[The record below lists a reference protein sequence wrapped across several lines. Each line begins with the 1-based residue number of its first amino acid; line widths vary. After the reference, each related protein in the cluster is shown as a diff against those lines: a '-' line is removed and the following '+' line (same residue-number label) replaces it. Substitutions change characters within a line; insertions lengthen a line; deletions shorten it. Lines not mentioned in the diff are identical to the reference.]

1 MAYATTNDRGRAAPY
16 PAYTYSTSSNN
27 FNSSNI
33 DGSLSPSTNLGL
45 RKRDGVAIIISL
57 LLLRLAFTPPSSSD
71 GGISSS
77 FAAGGDSSIRASM
90 ELAFY
95 SPFQSTPPNLLNI
108 NDKQKR
114 SKRREKTARPVP
126 LDIDGDGI
134 VESLVVPVF
143 LSKNDIAKEQELEMQ
158 LIKANKLKKEHS
170 TIDRH

>member
-1 MAYATTNDRGRAAPY
+1 MAYALTNDRGRAAPY
-16 PAYTYSTSSNN
+16 PAYTYSTNSNSNNYNN

-77 FAAGGDSSIRASM
+77 FAAGGDSSIRVSM

-95 SPFQSTPPNLLNI
+95 SPFQSTPPNLLNL

-114 SKRREKTARPVP
+114 SKKRILFFLIPVP
-126 LDIDGDGI
+126 FAIYRILNFILI
-134 VESLVVPVF
+134 LVRLRKCVPIM
-143 LSKNDIAKEQELEMQ
+143 IA
-158 LIKANKLKKEHS
+158 
-170 TIDRH
+170 